1 MDKNTTG
8 LLFTNDTDMLRKFTL
23 PSQNHLKYIPCLDK
37 KLKFEDSRKINKGL
51 TLDGHRVFSMDY
63 IEGEAKSEIGLKLRS
78 ANVKLFVLFLNI
90 SAMMF

>member
-1 MDKNTTG
+1 
-8 LLFTNDTDMLRKFTL
+8 MLRKFTL
-23 PSQNHLKYIPCLDK
+23 PSQNHLKYTTSLDK
-37 KLKFEDSRKINKGL
+37 NLKFEDLEKINKGL
-51 TLDGHRVFSMDY
+51 TLDGHRVFVEDVSY